1 MEYKASVGKSFG
13 TRFFINVVIS
23 EAVKTD
29 ELTWQRV
36 RTEPWG
42 HASVGADGIVAGGG
56 GLLISVSSS

>member
-1 MEYKASVGKSFG
+1 M
-13 TRFFINVVIS
+13 VIS

-29 ELTWQRV
+29 ELTRQRV

-42 HASVGADGIVAGGG
+42 HASAGADGIVAGGG